1 MKICFMGSMD
11 FAVLILEGLHQKY
24 GVDLVVTQP
33 DKPVGRKQILQGTP
47 VKEKAVE
54 LGIELFQPEKIKKD
68 FDRIVREEFDFIIVA
83 AYGQIIPEVVLHHSK
98 FQAINIHA
106 SLLPKYRGGSPMHKA
121 IMAGEKETGVSII
134 YMEKALDSGF
144 VLSQAVCKISE
155 VDNVKTVENKLSI
168 LGRDLLL
175 KTMEQL
181 LKGEVKA
188 IPQNEEKV
196 TYAYN
201 FKKEELIIDFSKTA
215 EELYNF
221 IRGLNPWPV
230 ANMMIENKKLK
241 VFETEFNKNNLS
253 ANIGE
258 VVKINKKGLHIQTS
272 NGIII
277 FKRVQLEGKNEM
289 DIIAFMNGIGK
300 TLFFE
305 GQILK

>member
-1 MKICFMGSMD
+1 MGSMD